1 MNKQIIF
8 LLLVITSTTVHGM
21 KRPANIFHND
31 DATNCALVLFD
42 RDLLL
47 QITAG
52 ICNKH
57 NYQPKEI
64 RKDIRALSNTNR
76 FFHNHYAQE
85 KVKQEIIDLCLP
97 YHNSNSKDIARD
109 LGCHGIHAKIER
121 LTDIVR
127 NKEENFNEND
137 LKDPWYLA
145 VTTTYKLD
153 YNIYQQPLNQSLLY
167 IAIDYRQLEKA
178 ITILK
183 NTKKLH
189 FNYEDEQNLLLK
201 IVQYRAFFTKYQ
213 LWQENDPNQYLTL
226 TQGLLQ
232 KGIDPNGRGNNS
244 QYTPLLCSVKH
255 ADTELVRLLLK
266 YGANPY
272 LEGYDGWNKKTVNAF
287 DLEPE
292 KGWLQNII
300 DDVKESKKLKCETLL

>member
-1 MNKQIIF
+1 M
-8 LLLVITSTTVHGM
+8 LVITSTIAHGM

-31 DATNCALVLFD
+31 DATNYALVLFNS
-42 RDLLL
+42 DLLP

-64 RKDIRALSNTNR
+64 RKDIRSLSNTNR

-97 YHNSNSKDIARD
+97 HHNSNSKDIAHD

-127 NKEENFNEND
+127 EDNKEFNTDD
-137 LKDPWYLA
+137 LTDPWYLA

-201 IVQYRAFFTKYQ
+201 IVQYRAFFIKYQ
-213 LWQENDPNQYLTL
+213 LWQENDSNQSLTI

-232 KGIDPNGRGNNS
+232 KGINPNGRAKDS
-244 QYTPLLCSVKH
+244 QETPLLCSVKH
-255 ADTELVRLLLK
+255 ADTEFVRLLLQ

-272 LEGYDGWNKKTVNAF
+272 HIGHNIFLNKHVNAF

-292 KGWLQNII
+292 KGWLQKII
-300 DDVKESKKLKCETLL
+300 DEVKESKKLKCETLL